1 MSSNKK
7 YFILSLI
14 TAILFLSLPVLKA
27 GAQDST
33 RNLSLDEA
41 IAATLN
47 NNKAIE
53 IAKLDESIAIA
64 NYKQTQ
70 AVFLPT
76 VGVSYTA
83 MTTNG
88 PLNAFGFKLGQR
100 VITQNDFDPRLLNHP
115 SATPDVITKLEV
127 QQPLLN
133 MDMLYMRKGAEKQT
147 EVYQYKT
154 KRTKEYLTFEV
165 KRAFMQLQ
173 LAYEAAR
180 VLNEALN
187 TAKSVYKFTDDH
199 YLQGL
204 IQKSDL
210 LNVNVHLTSI
220 ESNLAKAQSNIR
232 NASDYLSLLMGAKT
246 GVVYKTDGLTAGG
259 LRSADTTQKVPD
271 SRADFMAMEKAIEA
285 SDMMIRSNQSS
296 YLPKLN
302 AFGNYQYND
311 AHLTGFGANSYLVGV
326 QLSWDIFKGN
336 STKNKIAAQ
345 KFERDKLSAELA
357 QQKDQS
363 QMEISKAYRDLA
375 DVRFEI
381 GQEKAAV
388 DLAAESLRI
397 LQNRYQQGLI
407 NTTDVLN
414 AETQLSQQK
423 FALAQAIFTLNVNRA
438 YIQLL
443 TSSTNK

>member
-7 YFILSLI
+7 YFILFSVTASLF
-14 TAILFLSLPVLKA
+14 FLAPVLKA
-27 GAQDST
+27 RAQDST
-33 RNLSLDEA
+33 RNLSLGEA
-41 IAATLN
+41 IAATLG

-53 IAKLDESIAIA
+53 IAKLDEKIAIA

-70 AVFLPT
+70 AIFLPRI
-76 VGVSYTA
+76 VFSYTA
-83 MTTNG
+83 MTTND
-88 PLNAFGFKLGQR
+88 PLNAFGFKLDQR
-100 VITQNDFDPRLLNHP
+100 VITQNDFNPQLLNHP
-115 SATPDVITKLEV
+115 SGKPDIMTKLEV
-127 QQPLLN
+127 QQPLLD
-133 MDMLYMRKGAEKQT
+133 MDMLYMRKGAEKQI

-165 KRAFMQLQ
+165 QKAFMQLQ
-173 LAYEAAR
+173 LAYEAAG
-180 VLNEALN
+180 VLNEALK

-199 YLQGL
+199 YKQGL
-204 IQKSDL
+204 IQKSDV
-210 LNVNVHLTSI
+210 LNANVHLTSI
-220 ESNLAKAQSNIR
+220 ESNIAKAQSNIR
-232 NASDYLSLLMGAKT
+232 NASDYLSLLMGEKT
-246 GVVYKTDGLTAGG
+246 GVVYKTDGLKADGSQ
-259 LRSADTTQKVPD
+259 SADTTQKVPG

-285 SDMMIRSNQSS
+285 SDMMIRSNRLS

-336 STKNKIAAQ
+336 STKNKITAQ
-345 KFERDKLSAELA
+345 KLERDKLSAELS

-363 QMEISKAYRDLA
+363 QMEINKVYRDLA

-388 DLAAESLRI
+388 EQATESLRI

-407 NTTDVLN
+407 NTTDVLT

-423 FALAQAIFTLNVNRA
+423 FALAQAVFTMNVTRA